1 MTGFD
6 PIKAVRHRTVTVP
19 FLGSMAQ
26 RLNGSMAQWPVV
38 RCRTRIVRSTL
49 SDVFGGNVLLV
60 QLVLAFA
67 GAMFVGS
74 VMALVRPPAKRPK
87 GASLKVAPKGR
98 TIAMAA
104 LGGFVSIWA
113 IASLL
118 TR

>member
-1 MTGFD
+1 L
-6 PIKAVRHRTVTVP
+6 TVSVSCHV
-19 FLGSMAQ
+19 LYAWG
-26 RLNGSMAQWPVV
+26 
-38 RCRTRIVRSTL
+38 
-49 SDVFGGNVLLV
+49 VFGGNVLLV

-87 GASLKVAPKGR
+87 GATYKVAPKGR

-104 LGGFVSIWA
+104 LGGFVSLWA

-118 TR
+118 TH